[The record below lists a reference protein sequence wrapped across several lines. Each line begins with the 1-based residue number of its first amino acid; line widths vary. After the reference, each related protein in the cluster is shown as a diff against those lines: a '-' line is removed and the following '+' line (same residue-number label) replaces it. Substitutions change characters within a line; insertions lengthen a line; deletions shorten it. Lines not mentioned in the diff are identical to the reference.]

1 MADHSARPG
10 APASSSEADRVAE
23 LLKLCR
29 EDYESAV
36 PRRGQNHR
44 DDAHLIALASEAVS
58 D

>member
-29 EDYESAV
+29 EDYESAA
-36 PRRGQNHR
+36 PHR